1 MMMNRYDK
9 DLLQIYFMNKI
20 MIFFF
25 FIYDYSIPHIKDVI
39 LNEYY
44 CEKV

>member
-1 MMMNRYDK
+1 MTNRYDK
-9 DLLQIYFMNKI
+9 DLLQIYFMNII

-25 FIYDYSIPHIKDVI
+25 SIYDYPISHIKDVI